1 MKAHN
6 VKPCSLLKYWGVAT
20 IIIMIVVVF
29 TMACLPGEVRAERC
43 SCPELGN
50 LIEDSRDLLGLKDDA
65 SPMARGICLQIP
77 QKETDF
83 QWFGVALEEPIG
95 GALFA
100 LDCSGKVLGVTRIG
114 SVVKLTFHPPLD
126 DLSAI
131 VRVDYIAK
139 VAQGYGLQK
148 VALVAYQNKKIR
160 ELWSHDSFEA
170 NFVSPTKDGTETTYS
185 FQFSPDGKTIS
196 VSGKNKIYPVTGESF
211 IPENVTTRNLK
222 PRRFCWEPRGA
233 FKECGDE

>member
-83 QWFGVALEEPIG
+83 QWFGVALEEPLG
-95 GALFA
+95 GVVGLRLGETVGVLLCSNFLPVTEVEGDLGLRGPRQESCKEHDRRTEHRQLFH
-100 LDCSGKVLGVTRIG
+100 G
-114 SVVKLTFHPPLD
+114 
-126 DLSAI
+126 
-131 VRVDYIAK
+131 
-139 VAQGYGLQK
+139 
-148 VALVAYQNKKIR
+148 
-160 ELWSHDSFEA
+160 
-170 NFVSPTKDGTETTYS
+170 
-185 FQFSPDGKTIS
+185 FSP
-196 VSGKNKIYPVTGESF
+196 
-211 IPENVTTRNLK
+211 
-222 PRRFCWEPRGA
+222 
-233 FKECGDE
+233 